1 MLLPSIIFLCFI
13 LQHCIGENSSQS
25 DAVTTEIGKGVE
37 AKVYILYDTED
48 YATKYTHHKHPKMS
62 AVWYF
67 IRLFENV
74 QSYFH
79 RRNVKVLFSVIG
91 VDLNK
96 TVWVKTNHSI
106 DTNAT
111 LKNLQQALPTGYIR
125 PNKTIVYLFTNNTLP
140 ITGSTDTATFGT
152 FCTPNVSAAIVVQPP
167 GNTSY
172 TSTVKAT
179 SLIFGA
185 SGTVNFTTEDIDTM
199 NKTFSNCKRKR
210 RKTTTTEITTETT
223 TLPTSVVM
231 INTTMS

>member
-1 MLLPSIIFLCFI
+1 MLRPSIILLCVI

-25 DAVTTEIGKGVE
+25 DAVTTEIGDGVE
-37 AKVYILYDTED
+37 AKVYIVYDTED
-48 YATKYTHHKHPKMS
+48 YATKYTRQEYRKMGV
-62 AVWYF
+62 VWYF
-67 IRLFENV
+67 IKLFENV

-79 RRNVKVLFSVIG
+79 YRNVKVIFSVIG
-91 VDLNK
+91 VEMNK
-96 TVWVKTNHSI
+96 TIWVETNHSI

-111 LKNLQQALPTGYIR
+111 LENLQKALPTGYIR
-125 PNKTIVYLFTNNTLP
+125 PNKTIVYLFTNKTQPNTEE
-140 ITGSTDTATFGT
+140 TDLATFGT

-185 SGTVNFTTEDIDTM
+185 SGTVNFTTEDIDRM

-210 RKTTTTEITTETT
+210 RKTTTTETT
-223 TLPTSVVM
+223 TPPTSVVM